1 MLSNGMIDKA
11 KENIKSNVEMIY
23 PLVKDGAKLIGVEP
37 SCVLGFMEDFGDLID
52 DPEKIDLISQ
62 NTMLIEQFFLYDATK
77 YGKIEFSNP
86 PKSKKVM
93 FHGHCHQKS
102 LVGTAPA
109 MEVLHMI
116 PGLKLQEIDS
126 GCCGMAGSFGY
137 YTNHYDISMQIG
149 EQNLFPSIR
158 GEDTDTIIISEGV
171 SCREQIEQGTGRKSK
186 HLVEILAEYL

>member
-1 MLSNGMIDKA
+1 MVA
-11 KENIKSNVEMIY
+11 TR
-23 PLVKDGAKLIGVEP
+23 P
-37 SCVLGFMEDFGDLID
+37 SQ
-52 DPEKIDLISQ
+52 K
-62 NTMLIEQFFLYDATK
+62 
-77 YGKIEFSNP
+77 
-86 PKSKKVM
+86 PKPVI
-93 FHGHCHQKS
+93 FHGHCHQKA
-102 LVGTAPA
+102 LVGTGPA
-109 MEVLHMI
+109 VELLSRI
-116 PGLKLQEIDS
+116 PGVQVADLDA